1 LSMPFSQTKSEII
14 NVIETLEKVINDIKE

>member
-1 LSMPFSQTKSEII
+1 MPFSQTKSEII